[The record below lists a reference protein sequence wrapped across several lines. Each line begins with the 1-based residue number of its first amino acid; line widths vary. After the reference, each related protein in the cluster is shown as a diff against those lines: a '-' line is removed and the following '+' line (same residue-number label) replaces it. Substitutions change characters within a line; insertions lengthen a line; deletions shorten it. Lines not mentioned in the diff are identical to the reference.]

1 MIAFT
6 ISQRIRGQPIA
17 QPGTP
22 PRAATTAPQ
31 PSHSSQYAGTTAR
44 PSQTGPTPTAR

>member
-1 MIAFT
+1 MTAFT
-6 ISQRIRGQPIA
+6 ISQRIRGQPID

-31 PSHSSQYAGTTAR
+31 ASQSSQYAGTTAR
-44 PSQTGPTPTAR
+44 PSQIGPTPTTR